1 MTTIEQARPGQQT
14 YPGAATDSP
23 AEGSPYKVVGTR
35 PIRHDGIDKV
45 TGAAKYGADI
55 QLAGMLHGKVLR
67 SPYAHARIRSI
78 DTSKAEALPG
88 VVAAVTAAD
97 FPIIQEQ
104 VIDLAETQ
112 GNSRLMAEHVMA
124 HRKALYQGHAV
135 AAVAA
140 LSPHIAEQAQA
151 LIEVDYEVLEPVL
164 SVQEA
169 MQEDA
174 PVIHEDLT
182 THFKHE
188 RFARGNDTGVHG
200 NIAQHIQHKLG
211 DLEKGFR
218 EAEVV
223 LEREFNT
230 GTVHQGYIEPHA
242 STATWAGDGRL
253 TVWTCTQGAFAIRSS
268 TAAICGI
275 PEDMVRVIPTEIG
288 GGFGAKITTYLEP
301 LAALLSRKSGRPV
314 KMVMSRKDVFE
325 GTGPTSAS
333 YLRTKIGATKD
344 GKITAAEVYMA
355 FEAGAFPGSPVGGGT
370 LCATGPYNIEN
381 LLVDGYDV
389 VVNKQKVQ
397 AYRAPGQPQG
407 AFAVEPVLD
416 ELAETLGIDPI
427 ELRLKNAA
435 KEGDRMPNGVAHP
448 RLGAQELE
456 EAMQAHPHN
465 HAPLAPVGENGAL
478 QGRGI
483 AMGYRWQ
490 AGQMS
495 SATITVN
502 ANGTINLVTGSVDI
516 GGSRTAVAMQAAE
529 VLGLS
534 AEDVVPTV
542 VDTDTIG
549 YTAVTGGSRT
559 AFDTGLAAIQAAEE
573 IKRQMGARAAL
584 IWEVQDEDVTFAD
597 GVFTCARNPQD
608 RFTFKE
614 LAGRLMR
621 NGGPVTASV
630 SAVSTG
636 VGPIVAGNIV
646 DVAVDADTG
655 KVDILRYT
663 AFLDVGTAVHPSY
676 VEGQIQGGTVQGIGW
691 ALNEEYC
698 YNDRG
703 EMLNSSFLDYRM
715 PTSLDVP
722 MIESVM
728 VEVPNP
734 RHPFGLR
741 GVGEAPI
748 IPPLPALA
756 NAVSNAIGVRMN
768 TLPITP
774 AAILQALEGR
784 GG

>member
-1 MTTIEQARPGQQT
+1 MTTTEQRP
-14 YPGAATDSP
+14 S
-23 AEGSPYKVVGTR
+23 SKYKVVGTR

-78 DTSKAEALPG
+78 DTSRAEALPG
-88 VVAAVTAAD
+88 VLGVLTSKD
-97 FPIIQEQ
+97 FPIIQDQ
-104 VIDLAETQ
+104 IMDLAETQ
-112 GNSRLMAEHVMA
+112 GNIRLMAEHVMA

-140 LSPHIAEQAQA
+140 TSPHIAEQALG
-151 LIEVDYEVLEPVL
+151 LIDIDYEVLEPVL
-164 SVQEA
+164 SL
-169 MQEDA
+169 EDA
-174 PVIHEDLT
+174 MRPGAPIIHDTLT
-182 THFKHE
+182 THFKQE
-188 RFARGNDTGVHG
+188 RFARGEDTGAQG
-200 NIAQHIQHKLG
+200 NIASHIQHKLG
-211 DLEKGFR
+211 DVEKGFR
-218 EAEVV
+218 DADVV
-223 LEREFNT
+223 LEREYDT

-253 TVWTCTQGAFAIRSS
+253 TVWTCTQGSFAIRSS
-268 TAAICGI
+268 TAAICAI
-275 PEDMVRVIPTEIG
+275 SEDMVRVIPTEIG

-301 LAALLSRKSGRPV
+301 LAAILSKKTGRPV
-314 KMVMSRKDVFE
+314 KMVMSRKEVFE

-333 YLRTKIGATKD
+333 NMRTKIGATKD
-344 GKITAAEVYMA
+344 GKITAIQLWMA
-355 FEAGAFPGSPVGGGT
+355 FEAGAFPGSPIGGGT

-407 AFAVEPVLD
+407 AFAVEPIID
-416 ELAETLGIDPI
+416 ELAEVLGIDPM
-427 ELRLKNAA
+427 ELRLKNVA

-448 RLGAQELE
+448 RFGVREME
-456 EAMQAHPHN
+456 EAMRDHPHYS
-465 HAPLAPVGENGAL
+465 APLGGPNR
-478 QGRGI
+478 GRG
-483 AMGYRWQ
+483 AAVGYRWQ

-495 SATITVN
+495 AATIIVN
-502 ANGTINLVTGSVDI
+502 SNGTINLVTGSVDI
-516 GGSRTAVAMQAAE
+516 GGTRTAVAMQAAE
-529 VLGLS
+529 VLGIA
-534 AEDVVPTV
+534 AEDVIPTV

-573 IKRQMGARAAL
+573 IKRQMAARASA
-584 IWEVQDEDVTFAD
+584 IWEVQEDDVIFED
-597 GVFTCARNPQD
+597 GVFTCTRNSED

-614 LAGRLMR
+614 LAGRMMR
-621 NGGPVTASV
+621 TGGPITTSV

-636 VGPIVAGNIV
+636 VGPIIAGNIFDVEV
-646 DVAVDADTG
+646 DPETG
-655 KVDILRYT
+655 KVDIVRAT
-663 AFLDVGTAVHPSY
+663 AFMDVGTAVHPSY

-691 ALNEEYC
+691 ALNEEYN
-698 YNDRG
+698 YNDQG
-703 EMLNSSFLDYRM
+703 VMLNSSFLDYRM

-722 MIESVM
+722 MIETVM

-748 IPPLPALA
+748 IPPLPAIA
-756 NAVSNAIGVRMN
+756 NAVSNAIGVRIN
-768 TLPITP
+768 KLPITP
-774 AAILQALEGR
+774 ADVLEAIESK